1 MVTLKKRILTAL
13 FGLLAVIFTN
23 AADNFVSFS
32 EATCYLI
39 KTILLASSLMPTIAV
54 V

>member
-32 EATCYLI
+32 GGDLLL
-39 KTILLASSLMPTIAV
+39 TILLASSLMPTIAV